1 MEKII
6 GEIMLTCGA
15 LVLLY
20 LICYLIANTALPTVW
35 PDESTST
42 SREKK
47 KNLAILAVII
57 EVVLITVS
65 TIIQLCL

>member
-1 MEKII
+1 MGKII
-6 GEIMLTCGA
+6 GEMIPIWVA

-20 LICYLIANTALPTVW
+20 LVCYLIANTALPIVW

-42 SREKK
+42 SRGKK
-47 KNLAILAVII
+47 KNLTILAAII

-65 TIIQLCL
+65 TIIRLCL

>member
-1 MEKII
+1 MDKII
-6 GEIMLTCGA
+6 GEMIPIWVA

-20 LICYLIANTALPTVW
+20 LVCYLIANTALPTVW
-35 PDESTST
+35 PDEPTST

-47 KNLAILAVII
+47 KSLAILAVII

-65 TIIQLCL
+65 TIIRLCL

>member
-1 MEKII
+1 MDKII
-6 GEIMLTCGA
+6 GEMIPIWVA

-20 LICYLIANTALPTVW
+20 LVCYLIANTALPTVW

-47 KNLAILAVII
+47 KSLAILAVII
-57 EVVLITVS
+57 EVVLIIVS
-65 TIIQLCL
+65 TIIRLCL